1 MYVEKIGDLNI
12 KAFGSGEQKREN
24 VYLQSLYDLLIK
36 ILNHVM
42 CRLKNRILLSMSL
55 SCLEKEYLY
64 NYY

>member
-42 CRLKNRILLSMSL
+42 CRFKKKKNLIKHVHFMS
-55 SCLEKEYLY
+55 
-64 NYY
+64 

>member
-42 CRLKNRILLSMSL
+42 CRFKKK
-55 SCLEKEYLY
+55 KEFD
-64 NYY
+64 